1 MKYKEERLPTAN
13 DLAKYL
19 GVSPSA
25 VYQYNRDKRLLML
38 LGLKHKAEIDKKMG
52 AGEKTKEE
60 RK

>member
-1 MKYKEERLPTAN
+1 MKYKGERLPTAN

-25 VYQYNRDKRLLML
+25 VYQYNRGKRLLML
-38 LGLKHKAEIDKKMG
+38 LGLKHKAEIDKKME